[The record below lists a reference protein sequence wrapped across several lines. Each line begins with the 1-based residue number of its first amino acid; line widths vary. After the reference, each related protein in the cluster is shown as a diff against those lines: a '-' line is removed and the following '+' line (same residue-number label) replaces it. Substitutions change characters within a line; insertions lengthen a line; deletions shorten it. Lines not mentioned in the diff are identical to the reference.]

1 MDKSSYKA
9 PNLEFTSLD
18 PYIEETME
26 IQTQAQ
32 VDDVMETQFQVQKVE
47 AMEALSSEEKT
58 LPSL

>member
-32 VDDVMETQFQVQKVE
+32 VDDVMET
-47 AMEALSSEEKT
+47 
-58 LPSL
+58 